1 MQPLLSAQNA
11 LVAARGT
18 VDAFIKLSRREEKQ
32 RTGNTGGKKGGKASG
47 AVGRADG
54 VAFDG
59 VYSVEEIQL

>member
-1 MQPLLSAQNA
+1 M
-11 LVAARGT
+11 VAARGT

-32 RTGNTGGKKGGKASG
+32 RAGNSSGKKGGKAVG
-47 AVGRADG
+47 GVAGRADG